1 MRRRKRGLE
10 SYQDHSNSNLT
21 FALKC
26 WELINVNPLHICRP
40 GTGRQEPMAGT
51 RADVVLELSRLAVSN
66 PALADKLIFPQIP
79 AASLRASYAQR

>member
-1 MRRRKRGLE
+1 M
-10 SYQDHSNSNLT
+10 T
-21 FALKC
+21 FSTMLLKC
-26 WELINVNPLHICRP
+26 GELIVVNPLHLCRFEE
-40 GTGRQEPMAGT
+40 GRQEPMAGT